1 MATVHVPV
9 ALRDRLGPDATAGLL
24 EVLDESQACW
34 SDEVL
39 TANME
44 RLERRLSEEVS
55 SLRVELH
62 NSLGAVRQEVAI
74 GRVEHLKW
82 SFAFWIGQLAA
93 MAGLLTLLSHRRRAH
108 GA

>member
-9 ALRDRLGPDATAGLL
+9 ALRERLGPDATASLL
-24 EVLDESQACW
+24 EVLDESQTCW

-39 TANME
+39 TAYME

-93 MAGLLTLLSHRRRAH
+93 MAGLVAMLSHRL
-108 GA
+108 

>member
-9 ALRDRLGPDATAGLL
+9 ALRDRLGPDATAELL
-24 EVLDESQACW
+24 EVLDATQACW

-39 TANME
+39 TANLE

-55 SLRVELH
+55 RLRVEFH
-62 NSLGAVRQEVAI
+62 NSLGAVRQEVAL

-93 MAGLLTLLSHRRRAH
+93 MAGLVALLLHRS
-108 GA
+108 

>member
-9 ALRDRLGPDATAGLL
+9 TLRDRLGPEATAGLL

-34 SDEVL
+34 SDDVL

-62 NSLGAVRQEVAI
+62 NGLGAVRQEVAI
-74 GRVEHLKW
+74 GRVDHLKW

-93 MAGLLTLLSHRRRAH
+93 MAGLVALLSHRL
-108 GA
+108 